1 MMNGLPNIL
10 ILKKDPIFEQVPG
23 FNVYFY
29 SNENA
34 EAIFELTRRIQFD
47 VIVTSFDH
55 TFIPNDMLIKSFYI
69 SEEQLIDLNSLYDFY
84 IYMKIAAFDKPVIS
98 VFTPLYNTKEL
109 LWQTYYSLKAQTF
122 TFWEW
127 VLLDDSTDE
136 ETWKIASEIA
146 DQDNRVKLFKQHKR
160 SGNIG
165 YLKKKAASLCDGDIL
180 VELDHDDILTN
191 DALYIIDQAF
201 LKHKDCDYLYSD
213 SVELMED
220 GSSHMYGQGFG
231 VYCGSYDDFEYEGKL
246 YKSANVPINCWTIRH
261 NVGLPNHVRAWRKEF
276 YQRIGGHS
284 YLPVGDDHELSVRSF
299 LNTKIIH
306 VNRCLY
312 FQRIFNNGSNTTN
325 TRNAEIQRVSK
336 AVFEHYDLKTHNRIV
351 QLGHKDHCWDEINK
365 TYNIDNPPEVIED
378 YCEIFSG

>member
-23 FNVYFY
+23 FNVYYFTTDQ
-29 SNENA
+29 SNYPEYHHG
-34 EAIFELTRRIQFD
+34 IKFD
-47 VIVTSFDH
+47 VVVTSRH
-55 TFIPNDMLIKSFYI
+55 WSEIPVHLRTSCFYVKEDEI
-69 SEEQLIDLNSLYDFY
+69 IDLNKLYEFY
-84 IYMKIAAFDKPVIS
+84 IDVKINRWSLPIIS
-98 VFTPLYNTKEL
+98 VFTPLYNTGKL
-109 LWQTYYSLKAQTF
+109 LWETYNSLVAQSF
-122 TFWEW
+122 KSWEW
-127 VLLDDSTDE
+127 VLIDDSTDD

-146 DQDNRVKLFKQHKR
+146 DTDFRVKLFKQSKR

-165 YLKKKAASLCDGDIL
+165 YLKNKSASLCEGRIL
-180 VELDHDDILTN
+180 VELDHDDFLTN
-191 DALYIIDQAF
+191 DALEIIDNAF
-201 LKHKDCDYLYSD
+201 IEYPEADYLYSD
-213 SVELMED
+213 SVEYMEN
-220 GSSHMYGQGFG
+220 GSSHMYGPGFG
-231 VYCGSYDDFEYEGKL
+231 VYCGTYDDFEYFGEN

-325 TRNAEIQRVSK
+325 VRNAEIQRVSYNMIQ
-336 AVFEHYDLKTHNRIV
+336 HYNNRIHNRILE
-351 QLGHKDHCWDEINK
+351 LGHKDHCWDEINK